1 MNHME
6 KKRKSDIW
14 DYLLWISIILI
25 LGWAFLKATGWI
37 NTPEWVLM
45 IPYFAAGL
53 VLLSCVFK
61 AGKISQ
67 SIESMDTDV
76 KDLKIKTEN
85 IDKNLTSLSTHVA
98 LRDEQIKRMDD
109 NIKEYLNPKPKK

>member
-1 MNHME
+1 M
-6 KKRKSDIW
+6 KKNRKSDIW
-14 DYLLWISIILI
+14 DYLLGLSIILI
-25 LGWAFLKATGWI
+25 LGWAFLKAIGWI

-53 VLLSCVFK
+53 ALLSCVFK

-67 SIESMDTDV
+67 SIEGMGTDV
-76 KDLKIKTEN
+76 KDLKTKTEN

-98 LRDEQIKRMDD
+98 LRDEQIKKMDESM
-109 NIKEYLNPKPKK
+109 KEYSNPKLKK